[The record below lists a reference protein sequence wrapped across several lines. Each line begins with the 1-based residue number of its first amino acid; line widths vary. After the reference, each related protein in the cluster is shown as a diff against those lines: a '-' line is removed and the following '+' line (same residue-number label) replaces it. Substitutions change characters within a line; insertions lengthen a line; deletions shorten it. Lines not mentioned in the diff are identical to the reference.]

1 MMNLSRLIVSLLK
14 GSAAAWI
21 RPGTWFSY
29 GLTGE
34 EIVLKKLMGQILNP
48 ELPLKRRLF
57 QLLSAIALVEFIIV
71 SIYTV
76 VSGGSARHIM
86 IMLCGTALF
95 AATVAYASKA
105 ERMRLGAAVSGLLYF
120 SLYPITFFSSGG
132 MYGGAPA
139 VFAFALVYVFLVTE
153 KWERAAALAVCIA
166 ASLICYAVSFLHPE
180 LLDRHT
186 VAAEHVES
194 FLSICLVTLLLCTL
208 FAFVTEVY
216 RTENLI
222 VQRQKAE
229 IEDLHL
235 SQKRFFSSMSHEIR
249 TPVNA
254 VIGLNEMNL
263 REDISEEVRENSR
276 NIEVAGRILLQTI
289 NEIMDMSRLE
299 TGGMEVVTA
308 DYHTTAMLSDIVNMT
323 WLRAQE
329 KGLDLRIEAD
339 PALPRMLHGDEVH
352 IRQILLN
359 VITNAVKYTKEGS
372 VTLSLGFRDE
382 GSEEAGC
389 ELPGVKTLGTE
400 TPETAVYGSDA
411 GQNNRIKTDRIVMT
425 YDVKD
430 TGIGIREESIPYLFD
445 AFLRVDA
452 KATHAIEG
460 TGLGL
465 SIVKQL
471 LDMMGGTVSVDS
483 VYGKGT
489 TFHIEIPQRIVNAD
503 QIGTIDLK
511 SRMEGAAADK
521 ESDDEAGD
529 DRLKDACGNNGE
541 PSGNPKICS
550 LRILAVD
557 DTPMNLMVVRKLLR
571 DTGAVIETASGGKEA
586 LERTA
591 QNYYD
596 VILMDHQMPGMDG
609 IECLHRIRE
618 QEGGKCHESRIVCLT
633 ANAGAEMQQIYMN
646 EGFDGYLEKPV
657 KGKTLENELS
667 RQCRT

>member
-1 MMNLSRLIVSLLK
+1 
-14 GSAAAWI
+14 
-21 RPGTWFSY
+21 
-29 GLTGE
+29 
-34 EIVLKKLMGQILNP
+34 MGQILNP
-48 ELPLKRRLF
+48 ELPLRRRLF
-57 QLLSAIALVEFIIV
+57 QLLSAIALVEFVIV
-71 SIYTV
+71 TIYTV
-76 VSGGSARHIM
+76 VSGGSAGHVL

-153 KWERAAALAVCIA
+153 KWERTATLAVCITE
-166 ASLICYAVSFLHPE
+166 SLICYAVAFLHPE

-289 NEIMDMSRLE
+289 NEIMDISKLE
-299 TGGMEVVTA
+299 TGGMKIVTA
-308 DYHTTAMLSDIVNMT
+308 DYHTTDMLSDIVNMT

-329 KGLDLRIEAD
+329 KGLDLRIETD
-339 PALPRMLHGDEVH
+339 PALPQMLHGDEVH

-411 GQNNRIKTDRIVMT
+411 GQNNRIKSDRIVMT

-483 VYGKGT
+483 IYGKGT
-489 TFHIEIPQRIVNAD
+489 TFHIEIPQRIVNTD
-503 QIGTIDLK
+503 QIGAVDLR
-511 SRMEGAAADK
+511 SRMEGTASNK
-521 ESDDEAGD
+521 ESGDNEAGN
-529 DRLKDACGNNGE
+529 DRLKDAYGNNRSKDAYGNNG
-541 PSGNPKICS
+541 PDKLSGSDANKGNPEICS

-609 IECLHRIRE
+609 IECLHRIRA

-633 ANAGAEMQQIYMN
+633 ANVGAEMQQIYMN

>member
-1 MMNLSRLIVSLLK
+1 
-14 GSAAAWI
+14 
-21 RPGTWFSY
+21 
-29 GLTGE
+29 
-34 EIVLKKLMGQILNP
+34 MGQILNP
-48 ELPLKRRLF
+48 ELPLRRRLF
-57 QLLSAIALVEFIIV
+57 QLLSAIALVEFVIV
-71 SIYTV
+71 TIYTV
-76 VSGGSARHIM
+76 VSGGSARHVL

-153 KWERAAALAVCIA
+153 KWERAATLAVCITE
-166 ASLICYAVSFLHPE
+166 SLICYAVAFLHPE

-289 NEIMDMSRLE
+289 NEIMDISKLE
-299 TGGMEVVTA
+299 TGGMKIVTA
-308 DYHTTAMLSDIVNMT
+308 DYHTTDMLSDIVNMT

-329 KGLDLRIEAD
+329 KGLDLRIETD
-339 PALPRMLHGDEVH
+339 PALPQMLHGDEVH

-382 GSEEAGC
+382 GSEEAG
-389 ELPGVKTLGTE
+389 
-400 TPETAVYGSDA
+400 SDA
-411 GQNNRIKTDRIVMT
+411 GQNNRIKTDMIVMT

-471 LDMMGGTVSVDS
+471 LDMMDGTVSVDS
-483 VYGKGT
+483 IYGKGT
-489 TFHIEIPQRIVNAD
+489 TFHIEIPQRIVNTD
-503 QIGTIDLK
+503 QIGAVDLR
-511 SRMEGAAADK
+511 SRMEGTASNK
-521 ESDDEAGD
+521 ESGDNEAGN
-529 DRLKDACGNNGE
+529 DRLKDAYGNNRSKDSSGN
-541 PSGNPKICS
+541 PSGNSSGNPEICS

-571 DTGAVIETASGGKEA
+571 DTGAVIETASDGKEA

-609 IECLHRIRE
+609 IECLHRIRA

-633 ANAGAEMQQIYMN
+633 ANVGAEMQQIYMN

-667 RQCRT
+667 RQCRI